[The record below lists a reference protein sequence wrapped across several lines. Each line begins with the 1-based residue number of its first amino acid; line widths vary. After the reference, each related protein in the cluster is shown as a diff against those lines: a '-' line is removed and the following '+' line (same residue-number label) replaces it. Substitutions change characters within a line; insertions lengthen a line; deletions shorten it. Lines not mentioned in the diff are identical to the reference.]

1 MTEFNE
7 QVVRNLRVVA
17 YLMEHY
23 GNAGTSDS
31 GSIQVV
37 DGDVTLFGNFF
48 ASAML
53 RAGATAG
60 DWYGPRT
67 RRQRTITFEFH
78 GVKLRGYEVVKSEPT
93 GFDPAAAG
101 FDVEPTATSSTMTDD
116 SACPYPPVMTR
127 WGLATWQVDNGE
139 WLLYTPGRS
148 GGRYIA
154 SIGDEELSVW
164 GGRDGLGQLRRI
176 DRGENPMSAILAV
189 LRDLDS
195 LPDDGLDEDA
205 SPE

>member
-23 GNAGTSDS
+23 GNAGISDN
-31 GSIQVV
+31 GSIQVA
-37 DGDVTLFGNFF
+37 DGCVTLRGNFF

-60 DWYGPRT
+60 GWYGPRT
-67 RRQRTITFEFH
+67 RRQRTIAFNFQ
-78 GVKLRGYEVVKSEPT
+78 GVEMRGYEVIESKPAE
-93 GFDPAAAG
+93 FDPAVAG
-101 FDVEPTATSSTMTDD
+101 FDVEPAATSSTAVDD
-116 SACPYPPVMTR
+116 SVCPYPPVMTR

-148 GGRYIA
+148 GGCYIA

-164 GGRDGLGQLRRI
+164 GGRDGLGQIRRI
-176 DRGENPMSAILAV
+176 DRSENPMSAILTA
-189 LRDLDS
+189 LRELDS
-195 LPDDGLDEDA
+195 LPDDGLDETP